1 MNDEGT
7 SSIVTPP
14 SRPASARHGWSTAR
28 AFWVAAIAALLISF
42 AGVFDHALWT
52 PDEPRDAEIG
62 REMLVSGNYVVPTL
76 AQAPFL
82 EKPPLAWWVMTGLY
96 KLFGVSDGVARMS
109 SALAGLL
116 TLLLVFDLVR
126 RIADPFAALM
136 ATLATACLSG
146 FYYEY
151 HRAIVDPWLS
161 LFVMVGYW
169 AYVCAMLPHNSTD
182 GRDGR
187 YGNDGTDL
195 SSNQHSAIR
204 TPQSALH
211 NPSPCPWAILILYL
225 AGGLSFLAKGPVGP
239 GLIAG
244 PIIVSILWNRQWN
257 FFRSWMH
264 VPAALIFL
272 ALCAL
277 WPWLLYRS
285 GGKDLLNGFLL
296 DSLFARF
303 FPPATGHVKTGH
315 HEAFWYYFA
324 NFPASIM
331 PWLLAVP
338 AICHWFW
345 RKRLPQSWN
354 RSALVFLAWIF
365 PIGLLMLSAAG
376 TKRGLYLL
384 PLVAPFGAVAGAW
397 LASIVKNE
405 EPHAIDRGTVSFLL
419 ILCVLVAFA
428 ALLGAVGVEVGRE
441 YLPSA
446 AEQMARRIPQGDLI
460 LFSLVGVLFLWL
472 SFFASRLLQRGR
484 ARVAALVVWMAFGL
498 ALTGM
503 PLVYRSLDRFKSLH
517 PFTVGLVRLDA
528 FSTGLITWKAD
539 EVTRAAVPYDTGLY
553 LKNFTDA
560 DEIALYV
567 EGHPDSKL
575 VMLEQDVPS
584 LPDSVGDRLRL
595 IRQWYFSAH
604 RVYGLYNFGAHRV
617 VSPPGER

>member
-7 SSIVTPP
+7 SSIVTHP
-14 SRPASARHGWSTAR
+14 SHLKPAKPRWSTAR

-52 PDEPRDAEIG
+52 PDEPRDAEVG
-62 REMLVSGNYVVPTL
+62 REMAVSGNYVVPML
-76 AQAPFL
+76 AEKPFL
-82 EKPPLAWWVMTGLY
+82 EKPPLAWWVMSGLY
-96 KLFGVSDGVARMS
+96 ELFGVSDGVARMS

-136 ATLATACLSG
+136 ATLATGCLFR

-151 HRAIVDPWLS
+151 HRVIVDPWLS
-161 LFVMVGYW
+161 LVVMLGYW
-169 AYVCAMLPHNSTD
+169 AYVLAMLPPRENEPPGAT
-182 GRDGR
+182 
-187 YGNDGTDL
+187 
-195 SSNQHSAIR
+195 
-204 TPQSALH
+204 QSALRTPH
-211 NPSPCPWAILILYL
+211 SALRTPSPCPWAILILYL

-244 PIIVSILWNRQWN
+244 PIIVSILWNRQWS

-264 VPAALIFL
+264 APAALVFL

-285 GGKDLLNGFLL
+285 GGSGLLNGFLV

-303 FPPATGHVKTGH
+303 LPPATGHAKTGH

-324 NFPASIM
+324 IFSFSII

-345 RKRLPQSWN
+345 RKRLPQAWN

-376 TKRGLYLL
+376 TKRELYLL
-384 PLVAPFGAVAGAW
+384 PLIAPFGAVAGAW
-397 LASIVKNE
+397 LASVAKNE
-405 EPHAIDRGTVSFLL
+405 QPHAIDRVTVSILL
-419 ILCVLVAFA
+419 VLCALFAFVALF
-428 ALLGAVGVEVGRE
+428 GAIGLEIGGL
-441 YLPSA
+441 YLPPEA
-446 AEQMARRIPQGDLI
+446 AQIARRIPRVDLI
-460 LFSLVGVLFLWL
+460 LFSLVGAFFLWL
-472 SFFASRLLQRGR
+472 SFFGSRLLRRGR

-498 ALTGM
+498 MLTGM
-503 PLVYRSLDRFKSLH
+503 PLVYHSLDRFKNLH
-517 PFTVGLVRLDA
+517 GFTSDLKEMDA
-528 FSTGLITWKAD
+528 FSPDLITWKAD
-539 EVTRAAVPYDTGLY
+539 EVTRAAVPYDTGRY
-553 LKNFTDA
+553 LRGFDDA
-560 DEIALYV
+560 GDIERYV
-567 EGHPDSKL
+567 QEHSDSKL
-575 VMLEQDVPS
+575 LMLERDAPS

-604 RVYGLYNFGAHRV
+604 RVYGLYDFGAPKNV
-617 VSPPGER
+617 PAAVER

>member
-1 MNDEGT
+1 MENQESALPGKSGQNK
-7 SSIVTPP
+7 SSWT
-14 SRPASARHGWSTAR
+14 TAR
-28 AFWVAAIAALLISF
+28 AFWVAAVAGLLISF
-42 AGVFDHALWT
+42 TGVFDHALWT

-76 AQAPFL
+76 AEKPFL
-82 EKPPLAWWVMTGLY
+82 EKPPLAWWVMSGLY
-96 KLFGVSDGVARMS
+96 RLFGVSDGVARTC

-136 ATLATACLSG
+136 ATLATGCLSG

-151 HRAIVDPWLS
+151 HRVIVDPWLS
-161 LFVMVGYW
+161 LFVMLGYW
-169 AYVCAMLPHNSTD
+169 AYVLAMLPHNSTD
-182 GRDGR
+182 GKDGTN
-187 YGNDGTDL
+187 GNDGTDL
-195 SSNQHSAIR
+195 SSNQHSAIGNR
-204 TPQSALH
+204 HSAISV
-211 NPSPCPWAILILYL
+211 SPCPWAILILYL

-264 VPAALIFL
+264 VPAALVFL

-285 GGKDLLNGFLL
+285 GGRPLLDGFLV

-303 FPPATGHVKTGH
+303 FPPAAGHVKTGH

-345 RKRLPQSWN
+345 RKRLPRSWN

-376 TKRGLYLL
+376 TKRELYLL

-397 LASIVKNE
+397 FASVVKNE
-405 EPHAIDRGTVSFLL
+405 EPSRMDRMTVSLLL
-419 ILCVLVAFA
+419 ILCVLVAFT
-428 ALLGAVGVEVGRE
+428 ALLGAIAVEVGRE
-441 YLPSA
+441 YLTPA
-446 AEQMARRIPQGDLI
+446 GEQLARRIPQGDLI
-460 LFSLVGVLFLWL
+460 LFSLMGVFFLWL

-484 ARVAALVVWMAFGL
+484 PRVAALVVWMAFGL
-498 ALTGM
+498 ALTGV
-503 PLVYRSLDRFKSLH
+503 PLVYRSLDRFKNLH
-517 PFTVGLVRLDA
+517 PLTVGLVRLDA
-528 FSTGLITWKAD
+528 FSTELITWKAD

-553 LKNFTDA
+553 LKAFNDA

-567 EGHPDSKL
+567 RAHPESKL

-595 IRQWYFSAH
+595 IQQWYFSAH
-604 RVYGLYNFGAHRV
+604 RVYGLYDFGAPKIV
-617 VSPPGER
+617 PASGER